1 MSIPQQI
8 NFVGKLKQDDGATV
22 FLLLKSNKKLV

>member
-8 NFVGKLKQDDGATV
+8 NFVGKLEKYGSTNFFVVKKQQ
-22 FLLLKSNKKLV
+22 KS